1 VKYLSL
7 LPELLS
13 SKKIK
18 ANRIKSME
26 GGLNGILEGF
36 EMHSAGKVS
45 AEKLCYQVG
54 Q

>member
-13 SKKIK
+13 SKQVK
-18 ANRIKSME
+18 ADRIKSME
-26 GGLNGILEGF
+26 GGLDGILEGF

-54 Q
+54 P